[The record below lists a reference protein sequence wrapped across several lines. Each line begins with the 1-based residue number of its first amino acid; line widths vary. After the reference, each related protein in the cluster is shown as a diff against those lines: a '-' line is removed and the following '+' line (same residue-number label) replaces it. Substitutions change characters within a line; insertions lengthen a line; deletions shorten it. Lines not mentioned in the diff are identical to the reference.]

1 MGMTWTEEQ
10 KKVIELRNRNILVSA
25 AAGSGKTAVLVERIL
40 SMVTDERR
48 PVDIDKLLIVTFTK
62 AAAGE
67 MKERIRDAL
76 DKRLEEDPEDEYL
89 QRQLTLLN
97 NAQITTID
105 SFCQYVLKSYFHV
118 IDVDP
123 GYRVGEEGEL
133 KLLKK
138 DVAQELLEEAYS
150 SQDGEFAHCVECYA
164 TGKNDRELEDLIL
177 KLHEFSMSYPWP
189 LKWYGECE
197 KAYEIQSLEELDK
210 AEWMKLLVKNVNSLL
225 EDAREQTEEA
235 LRLCL
240 QEDGPY
246 MYEEALL
253 SDKKMIE
260 GLLECRS
267 YLEYASAFKNA
278 GKFARLSAKR
288 DVNVS
293 DEAKEQVKM
302 RNILLT
308 T

>member
-177 KLHEFSMSYPWP
+177 KLHEFSMSYPRT
-189 LKWYGECE
+189 
-197 KAYEIQSLEELDK
+197 I
-210 AEWMKLLVKNVNSLL
+210 
-225 EDAREQTEEA
+225 
-235 LRLCL
+235 
-240 QEDGPY
+240 
-246 MYEEALL
+246 
-253 SDKKMIE
+253 
-260 GLLECRS
+260 
-267 YLEYASAFKNA
+267 
-278 GKFARLSAKR
+278 
-288 DVNVS
+288 
-293 DEAKEQVKM
+293 
-302 RNILLT
+302 
-308 T
+308 